1 MTSEP
6 HRRGDPGFRRA
17 SVGMF
22 AAGVATFALLYAPQ
36 PLLPML
42 SRELAVSPAGSS
54 LTLAVS
60 TAALALS
67 LLPAGWLSDAWGRT
81 RVMTWSLWLASGL
94 GLLAAAA
101 PGFGALLVIRALQG
115 VALAGVP
122 AGGVA
127 YLTEE
132 IHPA

>member
-1 MTSEP
+1 MIAEP
-6 HRRGDPGFRRA
+6 HRRGEPGFRAA
-17 SVGMF
+17 SVAMF

-36 PLLPML
+36 PLLPLL
-42 SRELAVSPAGSS
+42 SRDLHVSPAGSS

-60 TAALALS
+60 TLALAAA

-81 RVMTWSLWLASGL
+81 RVMRLSLVASALL

-115 VALAGVP
+115 VA
-122 AGGVA
+122 
-127 YLTEE
+127 
-132 IHPA
+132 